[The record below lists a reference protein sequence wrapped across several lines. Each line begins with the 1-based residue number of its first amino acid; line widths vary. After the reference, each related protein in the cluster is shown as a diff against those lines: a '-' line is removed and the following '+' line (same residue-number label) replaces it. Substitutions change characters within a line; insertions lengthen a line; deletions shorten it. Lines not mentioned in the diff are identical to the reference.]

1 MPVPL
6 DQQFLN
12 LMYSILGTVSEIR
25 LTQEGPPPHFLPGK
39 GESVYSAF
47 LRAIGFLKYSDDVQS
62 AMAPAQRVAAGYNV
76 VDRLLRSKDQLSQE
90 RKQNLLN
97 FLQGLHDQLEK
108 YVRDVGLMRL
118 RRIRKQIGTFSPNPR
133 SDSQNTTVAF
143 GPDFNKNM
151 KLVNKTLEQYDY
163 QKDGIG
169 ALVREIDLLNLFLS
183 SLNAVV
189 SDITAV
195 QAGTT
200 EIPLGKMSGA
210 FVQMIGL
217 QATNYEQRLN
227 ALIETRVSLNSE
239 LRKEQEKLRMI
250 RAGVKQITEEPLA
263 LASIVNVMVY
273 LIAEVKYECKECR
286 HFSTEPAPEAA
297 VDLSGL
303 SPDAQKAEQA
313 KIDAAKERM
322 AARRKAMGE
331 KGGYCTYRNA
341 NIPTGGERS
350 CNDVWELVGNDYW
363 TASDKSD
370 MGRVDIMT
378 KARDKLD
385 PRKQA

>member
-1 MPVPL
+1 
-6 DQQFLN
+6 
-12 LMYSILGTVSEIR
+12 
-25 LTQEGPPPHFLPGK
+25 
-39 GESVYSAF
+39 
-47 LRAIGFLKYSDDVQS
+47 
-62 AMAPAQRVAAGYNV
+62 
-76 VDRLLRSKDQLSQE
+76 
-90 RKQNLLN
+90 
-97 FLQGLHDQLEK
+97 
-108 YVRDVGLMRL
+108 
-118 RRIRKQIGTFSPNPR
+118 
-133 SDSQNTTVAF
+133 
-143 GPDFNKNM
+143 
-151 KLVNKTLEQYDY
+151 
-163 QKDGIG
+163 
-169 ALVREIDLLNLFLS
+169 
-183 SLNAVV
+183 
-189 SDITAV
+189 
-195 QAGTT
+195 
-200 EIPLGKMSGA
+200 MSGA

-227 ALIETRVSLNSE
+227 ALIETRVSLNGE

-263 LASIVNVMVY
+263 LASIVNAMIY
-273 LIAEVKYECKECR
+273 IIAEVKYECKECR
-286 HFSTEPAPEAA
+286 YFSTQPAPEAS

-322 AARRKAMGE
+322 AAQRKAMGE

-341 NIPTGGERS
+341 NIPTSGERS